1 MVASEALDI
10 VSVGEPVVD
19 SISVEQT
26 ELVARLDGKGWE
38 ECVRFAYELAKL
50 EGHVE

>member
-1 MVASEALDI
+1 MTSSPSSRPTFWLAL
-10 VSVGEPVVD
+10 
-19 SISVEQT
+19 
-26 ELVARLDGKGWE
+26 LVARLDGKGWE